1 MRAIVTGATGMLGWN
16 LIEYL
21 IKKNIEVLAV
31 VNPAS
36 QRKGCIPKHK
46 CVTILEADLQQL
58 AEQSLQQS
66 YDYFF
71 HLGWRGTHGEL
82 REDMYLQEEN
92 AKEALKMVDF
102 AKKAGCHVFV
112 GAGSQAEY
120 GVNICAKLSGEIPA
134 RPVTAYGIGKY
145 MAGIMTGKRC
155 RQLGMRHQW
164 VRILSVY
171 GPGDG
176 MHTMVMSGIRQLL
189 MGEVPAYTKAEQ
201 QWDYLYVKDAVEALY
216 LIASRGVDQ
225 KIYCLGSGQT
235 RLLKDYILD
244 IKDAVDPK
252 AEIML
257 GALPYPEHQVMYLC
271 ADISELYKD
280 TGFQVKTT
288 FSEGIQETVEWMKGK
303 IA

>member
-21 IKKNIEVLAV
+21 IQKDIEVLAV

-36 QRKGCIPKHK
+36 IRKDCIPKHK
-46 CVTILEADLQQL
+46 YVTILEMDLQQI
-58 AEQSLQQS
+58 AEYTLQQN

-82 REDMYLQEEN
+82 REDIYLQEAN
-92 AKEALKMVDF
+92 AREALQMVDF
-102 AKKAGCHVFV
+102 AKKAGCSVFV

-120 GVNICAKLSGEIPA
+120 GTGIHERLSGTLPA
-134 RPVTAYGIGKY
+134 RPETAYGIGKY

-155 RQLGMRHQW
+155 KQLGIRHQW

-176 MHTMVMSGIRQLL
+176 MHTMVMSGIQKLL
-189 MGEVPAYTKAEQ
+189 KGEVPAYTKAEQ

-216 LIASRGVDQ
+216 LIADRGIDQ
-225 KIYCLGSGQT
+225 KIYCLGSGHPRQ
-235 RLLKDYILD
+235 LKDYILD
-244 IKDAVDPK
+244 IRDAVDSK
-252 AEIML
+252 AEILL
-257 GALPYPEHQVMYLC
+257 GAMPYPENQVMYLC
-271 ADISELYKD
+271 ADISELCKD

-288 FSEGIQETVEWMKGK
+288 FSEGMRKTVEWMKGK